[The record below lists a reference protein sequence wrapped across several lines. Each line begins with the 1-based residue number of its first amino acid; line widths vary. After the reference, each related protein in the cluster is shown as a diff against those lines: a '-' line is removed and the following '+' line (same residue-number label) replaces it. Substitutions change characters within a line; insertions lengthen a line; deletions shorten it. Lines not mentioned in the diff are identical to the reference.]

1 MVKQEGIGGFNK
13 KNNIVKV
20 KIIVSRLLYNNWM
33 QLVSSITTLL
43 LIRFVFLIISFNIKY
58 LCYTLN

>member
-33 QLVSSITTLL
+33 Q
-43 LIRFVFLIISFNIKY
+43 FVLEDIKEGFGINIKSQWDPPTIVIGY
-58 LCYTLN
+58 

>member
-20 KIIVSRLLYNNWM
+20 KIIVWILKYNG
-33 QLVSSITTLL
+33 
-43 LIRFVFLIISFNIKY
+43 
-58 LCYTLN
+58 